1 MYKNHNNTFK
11 LTLPTKK
18 MEEEKVKIA
27 VISGASHALSYKR
40 KHPNSSDEEAI
51 RHVSREMEKILTKVD
66 KSI

>member
-1 MYKNHNNTFK
+1 
-11 LTLPTKK
+11 